1 LRPLRVWLAAGLIA
15 LTAGIGAAA
24 KEGSPTPS
32 VAAPQPAPAQVRAL
46 INLLADP
53 AVQKWLEKAGAA
65 EATERPEKAAKSQ
78 SVTEFFAS
86 DLGRVRQH
94 VTEIVSAISTLPATF
109 SEAVLGLEGEVEG
122 GASFPVDQLL
132 AGFVALG
139 FGAELLFRLGTRRAR
154 RRLDALP
161 VASSAER
168 MRLIAH
174 RFVLA
179 AGLVLAFAVGSI
191 GAFLGFDWPPLLRDI
206 VSGYLIAFVAI
217 RVAVVLGQFLLAPRH
232 ARFRIVPMEATA
244 ARFWCRR
251 LYAFVGWFALG
262 FVTVQLLATLGFSE
276 PEREL
281 IAYAL
286 GLGLLAIALEA
297 IWRRPEAPAI
307 AEVPAGE
314 THRLGRGTQDTL
326 LTVGAVLLWM
336 LWVAG
341 AMPSFWLLLIVITLP
356 LAIAVTRRAVD
367 HLLRPAGTAPVDG
380 AQPSVLAVCIERG
393 MRALLLIGAVA
404 VLAWSWG
411 VPLSALSGQDTGW
424 SLILHGVL
432 SAVIILLVADVLWQ
446 AAKAAIDRKLA
457 QSADAGPPNTDEA
470 RRRARVRTLL
480 PIFRHVLFFL
490 VIAIAAMMALAEMGV
505 QIGPLIAGAGV
516 VGVAVGFGSQT
527 LVRDII
533 AGMFYLLDDAFRVG
547 EYIQSGNYRGTVEGF
562 SLRSIKLRHHR
573 GPLYTVPFGLLG
585 AIQNQS
591 RDWVIDKITIGVTYD
606 SDIDL
611 AKKLIKQIGLD
622 LAKNPDFAPLIIEPL
637 KMQGVDALGDFAVQL
652 RAKMMTLPG
661 EQFVIRRQAYSMIKK
676 AFDANGIKFAF
687 PTVQVAGGGEG
698 EPATAAVAQQALELT
713 RPQAAE

>member
-1 LRPLRVWLAAGLIA
+1 
-15 LTAGIGAAA
+15 
-24 KEGSPTPS
+24 
-32 VAAPQPAPAQVRAL
+32 
-46 INLLADP
+46 
-53 AVQKWLEKAGAA
+53 VQKWLEKAGVA
-65 EATERPEKAAKSQ
+65 EGAEQPAKAAKSQ
-78 SVTEFFAS
+78 SVTEFIAS
-86 DLGRVRQH
+86 DLGRIRGH
-94 VTEIVSAISTLPATF
+94 ITEIVSAISTLPAAF
-109 SEAVLGLEGEVEG
+109 SEAALGLEAEAEG
-122 GASFPVDQLL
+122 GGSFPVDRLL

-139 FGAELLFRLGTRRAR
+139 FGAELLFRLATRRVR

-161 VASSAER
+161 AASSAER
-168 MRLIAH
+168 MRLIAE
-174 RFVLA
+174 RFVFS

-191 GAFLGFDWPPLLRDI
+191 GAFLGFDWPPLLREI
-206 VSGYLIAFVAI
+206 VSSYLIAFVAI
-217 RVAVVLGQFLLAPRH
+217 RVAVVLGQFLLSSRH
-232 ARFRIVPMEATA
+232 DRFRIVPMEAAA

-262 FVTVQLLATLGFSE
+262 FVTVQLLATVGFSAS
-276 PEREL
+276 EREL
-281 IAYAL
+281 VAYAL
-286 GLGLLAIALEA
+286 GLGLLTIALEA
-297 IWRRPEAPAI
+297 IWRRPVAPA
-307 AEVPAGE
+307 AGADVPASE
-314 THRLGRGTQDTL
+314 NLGVSRGAHNTL
-326 LTVGAVLLWM
+326 LTVGSLLLWV
-336 LWVAG
+336 LWVVR
-341 AMPSFWLLLIVITLP
+341 AMLSFWLLLIVITLP

-367 HLLRPAGTAPVDG
+367 HLLRPAGAAPVDE
-380 AQPSVLAVCIERG
+380 AVPTVLAVCVERG
-393 MRALLLIGAVA
+393 LRALLLISAVA
-404 VLAWSWG
+404 VLAWGWG

-446 AAKAAIDRKLA
+446 ATKAAIDRKLA
-457 QSADAGPPNTDEA
+457 ETADAGPPNTDEA
-470 RRRARVRTLL
+470 RRRARIRTLL

-490 VIAIAAMMALAEMGV
+490 VIAVAAMMALAALGV

-516 VGVAVGFGSQT
+516 VGVAVGFGAQT

-547 EYIQSGNYRGTVEGF
+547 EYIQSGNYKGTVEGF

-622 LAKNPDFAPLIIEPL
+622 LAKNPNFAPLIIEPL

-676 AFDANGIKFAF
+676 AFDANGIKFAY
-687 PTVQVAGGGEG
+687 PTVQVAGGGDG
-698 EPATAAVAQQALELT
+698 EPATVAVSRQALELT

>member
-1 LRPLRVWLAAGLIA
+1 LCIIRVWLAAVLIA
-15 LTAGIGAAA
+15 ATAATSAAA
-24 KEGSPTPS
+24 KEGSAAATPG
-32 VAAPQPAPAQVRAL
+32 PPAQVRAL

-65 EATERPEKAAKSQ
+65 EAAERPTTAAKSQ
-78 SVTEFFAS
+78 SATEFFAS
-86 DLGRVRQH
+86 DLGRLRQH
-94 VTEIVSAISTLPATF
+94 ITEILSAITTLPAAF
-109 SEAVLGLEGEVEG
+109 SEAALGLEAEAEG
-122 GASFPVDQLL
+122 GSSFPVGWLL
-132 AGFVALG
+132 AVFVALG
-139 FGAELLFRLGTRRAR
+139 FGAELLFRLGTVRVRRH
-154 RRLDALP
+154 LDALAVTSP
-161 VASSAER
+161 AER
-168 MRLIAH
+168 VRLIAE
-174 RFVLA
+174 RLVLA

-191 GAFLGFDWPPLLRDI
+191 GAFLLLDWPPLLRDV
-206 VSGYLIAFVAI
+206 VSGYLIAFVVI

-232 ARFRIVPMEATA
+232 DRCRIVPMAATA

-251 LYAFVGWFALG
+251 LYAFVGGFALG
-262 FVTVQLLATLGFSE
+262 FVTVQLLATFGFSS

-286 GLGLLAIALEA
+286 GLGLLAIGLEA
-297 IWRRPEAPAI
+297 IWRRPAAYAAG
-307 AEVPAGE
+307 AEVSQGE
-314 THRLGRGTQDTL
+314 IHRLSRRTQNTL
-326 LTVGAVLLWM
+326 LTVGAVLLWVM
-336 LWVAG
+336 WVAG
-341 AMPSFWLLLIVITLP
+341 AMLSFWLLLIVIALP

-367 HLLRPAGTAPVDG
+367 HLLCPFGAAPLDG
-380 AQPSVLAVCIERG
+380 AVPSVLAVCIERG

-404 VLAWSWG
+404 VLAWGWG

-457 QSADAGPPNTDEA
+457 ESADAGLPNTDEA

-490 VIAIAAMMALAEMGV
+490 VIAIAAMMALAAIGV

-516 VGVAVGFGSQT
+516 VGVAVGFGAQT

-547 EYIQSGNYRGTVEGF
+547 EYIQSGSYKGTVEGF

-622 LAKNPDFAPLIIEPL
+622 LAKNPNFAPLIIEPL

-676 AFDANGIKFAF
+676 AFDANGIKFAY

-698 EPATAAVAQQALELT
+698 DSTTAAVSQQAFELS
-713 RPQAAE
+713 RRQAAE

>member
-1 LRPLRVWLAAGLIA
+1 
-15 LTAGIGAAA
+15 
-24 KEGSPTPS
+24 
-32 VAAPQPAPAQVRAL
+32 VRAL

-53 AVQKWLEKAGAA
+53 AVQKWLEKAGVAEAA
-65 EATERPEKAAKSQ
+65 EQPAKAAKSH
-78 SVTEFFAS
+78 SVAEFFAS
-86 DLGRVRQH
+86 DLARMRQH
-94 VTEIVSAISTLPATF
+94 IADMVAAISTLPAAF
-109 SEAVLGLEGEVEG
+109 SEAALGLEAEAEG
-122 GASFPVDQLL
+122 GSSFPVGRLL
-132 AGFVALG
+132 VVFVGLG
-139 FGAELLFRLGTRRAR
+139 SGAELLFRLATRRVR

-161 VASSAER
+161 AASPAER
-168 MRLIAH
+168 MRLIAE
-174 RFVLA
+174 RFLFS
-179 AGLVLAFAVGSI
+179 AGLVLAFAVGSL

-232 ARFRIVPMEATA
+232 DRFRIVPMEERA

-251 LYAFVGWFALG
+251 LYGFVGCFALG
-262 FVTVQLLATLGFSE
+262 FVTVELLATLGFSP

-281 IAYAL
+281 VAHAL
-286 GLGLLAIALEA
+286 GLGLLAITLEA
-297 IWRRPEAPAI
+297 IWRRPIAPAG
-307 AEVPAGE
+307 AGVPAGE
-314 THRLGRGTQDTL
+314 VQRLGRGRQNTL
-326 LTVGAVLLWM
+326 LTVGVVLLWV
-336 LWVAG
+336 LWVAY
-341 AMPSFWLLLIVITLP
+341 AMLTFWLLLIVITLP
-356 LAIAVTRRAVD
+356 LAIAVTRLAVD
-367 HLLRPAGTAPVDG
+367 HLLRPAGAAPVDG
-380 AQPSVLAVCIERG
+380 AAPTVLAVCVERG
-393 MRALLLIGAVA
+393 LRALLLIGAVA
-404 VLAWSWG
+404 VLAWGWG
-411 VPLSALSGQDTGW
+411 VPLNALSGQDTGW

-457 QSADAGPPNTDEA
+457 ETADAGPPNTDEA
-470 RRRARVRTLL
+470 RRRARIRTLL
-480 PIFRHVLFFL
+480 PIFRHVMFFL
-490 VIAIAAMMALAEMGV
+490 VLAVAAMMALAEMGV

-547 EYIQSGNYRGTVEGF
+547 EYIQSGNYKGTVEGF

-573 GPLYTVPFGLLG
+573 GPLFTVPFGLLG

-622 LAKNPDFAPLIIEPL
+622 LAKNPNFAPLIIEPL

-676 AFDANGIKFAF
+676 AFDANGIKFAY

-698 EPATAAVAQQALELT
+698 EPAAAAVSRQALELT